1 MRSRWWPKGP
11 CPADDRRSK
20 REVATVETG
29 TETQRLRLG
38 AALRQEDRVL
48 PLELFFDLVFV
59 LAITQCTTLM
69 SRHTTWT
76 GLGQGM
82 LILALL
88 WWSWVGYAW
97 LTSVVDPEEGG
108 VRIALFA
115 AMAGFLIAA
124 LCIPEAFG
132 NLGTQFAVAYGSV
145 RFAQIFLLALAG
157 RDDPTFRRS
166 VTGLGIGTAIGV
178 ALLFAGSY
186 FDPGLQAAV
195 WGVALALD
203 MGEPYLFGSE
213 GWHLIPGH
221 FAERHGLIVI
231 IALGESIVAI
241 GLGAG
246 THLTWGIAA
255 AAVLGIGVVAALWW
269 TYFDIVALVSARRLV
284 RAPEGKVRNE
294 LARDSYSY
302 IHFLL
307 VAGIILLAL
316 GLKKGLGHPTDP
328 LDDVPAFALV
338 GGVGVYLLGLVA
350 FRYRHI
356 RTLNRQRFAIAVL
369 MFALYPLALELSA
382 LVMIALLNLLLWSMI
397 VYETRG
403 YGEARA
409 EVRHGDAAPGAEA
422 FGDGGS

>member
-1 MRSRWWPKGP
+1 M
-11 CPADDRRSK
+11 
-20 REVATVETG
+20 ETG

-69 SRHTTWT
+69 SHHTTWT

-82 LILALL
+82 LVLGLL
-88 WWSWVGYAW
+88 WWSWTAYAW

-108 VRIALFA
+108 VRIAIFA

-124 LCIPEAFG
+124 ICVPEAFG
-132 NLGTQFAVAYGSV
+132 SLGTQFAVAYGAV
-145 RFAQIFLLALAG
+145 RIAQIVLLAIG
-157 RDDPTFRRS
+157 VRDDPSFRRS
-166 VTGLGIGTAIGV
+166 VTGLGLGAAIGV
-178 ALLFAGSY
+178 ALLIAGS
-186 FDPGLQAAV
+186 FLDPGLQAAV
-195 WGVALALD
+195 WGLALILD

-213 GWHLIPGH
+213 GWHLVPGH

-246 THLTWGIAA
+246 GHLTWGIAA
-255 AAVLGIGVVAALWW
+255 AAALGIGVVAALWW
-269 TYFDIVALVSARRLV
+269 AYFDIVALVSARRLI

-302 IHFLL
+302 IHFLM

-316 GLKKGLGHPTDP
+316 GLKKSLGHPTDS

-338 GGVGVYLLGLVA
+338 GGIAVYLLGLVA
-350 FRYRHI
+350 FRLRHI
-356 RTLNRQRFAIAVL
+356 GSINWYRLGLAAL
-369 MFALYPLALELSA
+369 LFALFPVATALSA
-382 LVMIALLNLLLWSMI
+382 LVMLALLNVLLWSML

-403 YGEARA
+403 YGEGRA
-409 EVRHGDAAPGAEA
+409 EVRHGDAAPG
-422 FGDGGS
+422 S

>member
-1 MRSRWWPKGP
+1 MT
-11 CPADDRRSK
+11 A
-20 REVATVETG
+20 VETG
-29 TETQRLRLG
+29 SETQRLRLG
-38 AALRQEDRVL
+38 ASLRQEDRVL

-69 SRHTTWT
+69 SHHTTWE

-88 WWSWVGYAW
+88 WWSWTAYAW

-115 AMAGFLIAA
+115 AMAAFLIAA
-124 LCIPEAFG
+124 ICVPDAFG
-132 NLGTQFAVAYGSV
+132 DLGIEFALAYGVV
-145 RFAQIFLLALAG
+145 RFAQIFLLFLAG
-157 RDDPTFRRS
+157 RDDPGLRRS
-166 VTGLGIGTAIGV
+166 VTGLGIGTTVGV
-178 ALLFAGSY
+178 SLLIAGS
-186 FDPGLQAAV
+186 FLDPGPQAAV
-195 WGVALALD
+195 WGLALILD

-213 GWHLIPGH
+213 GWHLVPGH

-246 THLTWGIAA
+246 SHLTWGIAA

-269 TYFDIVALVSARRLV
+269 TYFDIVALVSARRLI

-316 GLKKGLGHPTDP
+316 GLKKAIGHPTDP
-328 LDDVPAFALV
+328 LEDVPAFALV
-338 GGVGVYLLGLVA
+338 GGVAVYLLGLVA

-356 RTLNRQRFAIAVL
+356 RTINRHRFSVAL
-369 MFALYPLALELSA
+369 LLFALYPVALELSA
-382 LVMIALLNLLLWSMI
+382 LAMLVLLNAVLWAMIAF
-397 VYETRG
+397 ETRG
-403 YGEARA
+403 YGEDRA
-409 EVRHGDAAPGAEA
+409 EVRHGNAAGARSPGMRSSRYPA
-422 FGDGGS
+422 

>member
-1 MRSRWWPKGP
+1 
-11 CPADDRRSK
+11 
-20 REVATVETG
+20 VETG
-29 TETQRLRLG
+29 IETRRLRLG
-38 AALRQEDRVL
+38 AALRQQDRVL

-59 LAITQCTTLM
+59 LAITQCTALM
-69 SRHTTWT
+69 SRHPTWT
-76 GLGQGM
+76 GLGEGM

-88 WWSWVGYAW
+88 WWSWVAYAW
-97 LTSVVDPEEGG
+97 LTSVIDPEEGG

-124 LCIPEAFG
+124 ICVPDAFG
-132 NLGTQFAVAYGSV
+132 SLATEFAVAYGAV
-145 RFAQIFLLALAG
+145 RIAQICLLLIAG

-166 VTGLGIGTAIGV
+166 VTGLGIGTAVGIT
-178 ALLFAGSY
+178 LLICGS
-186 FDPGLQAAV
+186 FLDSGAQAAV
-195 WGVALALD
+195 WGLALILD

-213 GWHLIPGH
+213 GWHLVPGH

-269 TYFDIVALVSARRLV
+269 AYFDIVALVSARRLV

-316 GLKKGLGHPTDP
+316 GLKKALGHPTDA
-328 LDDVPAFALV
+328 LEDVPAFALV
-338 GGVGVYLLGLVA
+338 GGVAVYLLGLVA
-350 FRYRHI
+350 FRWRHVH
-356 RTLNRQRFAIAVL
+356 TLNRHRLAMAAL
-369 MFALYPLALELSA
+369 LFALYPVALELSA
-382 LVMIALLNLLLWSMI
+382 LVMLALINLLLWSMI
-397 VYETRG
+397 AYETRG

-409 EVRHGDAAPGAEA
+409 EVRHGEAAPGT
-422 FGDGGS
+422 

>member
-1 MRSRWWPKGP
+1 MS
-11 CPADDRRSK
+11 A
-20 REVATVETG
+20 VETG
-29 TETQRLRLG
+29 SETQRLRLG

-69 SRHTTWT
+69 SENTTWE

-88 WWSWVGYAW
+88 WWSWTAYAW

-115 AMAGFLIAA
+115 AMAAFLIVAI
-124 LCIPEAFG
+124 CVPEAFG
-132 NLGTQFAVAYGSV
+132 SLATEFAVAYGAV
-145 RFAQIFLLALAG
+145 RFAQIFLLAIAG

-178 ALLFAGSY
+178 TLLVAGS
-186 FDPGLQAAV
+186 FLDPGARAAV
-195 WGVALALD
+195 WGVALVLD
-203 MGEPYLFGSE
+203 MSEPYLFGSE
-213 GWHLIPGH
+213 GWHLVPGH

-246 THLTWGIAA
+246 SHLTWGIAGA
-255 AAVLGIGVVAALWW
+255 AALGIGVVAAMWW
-269 TYFDIVALVSARRLV
+269 AYFDIVALVSARRLI

-316 GLKKGLGHPTDP
+316 GLKKAIGHPTDP
-328 LDDVPAFALV
+328 LEDVPAFALV
-338 GGVGVYLLGLVA
+338 GGVAVYLLGLVA

-356 RTLNRQRFAIAVL
+356 QTVNGHRLGLAL
-369 MFALYPLALELSA
+369 LLFALFPVATEVSA
-382 LVMIALLNLLLWSMI
+382 LVMLGLLNVLLWTMI
-397 VYETRG
+397 AYETRG
-403 YGEARA
+403 YGEGRA
-409 EVRHGDAAPGAEA
+409 EVRHGDAAPGAQSA
-422 FGDGGS
+422 N

>member
-1 MRSRWWPKGP
+1 
-11 CPADDRRSK
+11 
-20 REVATVETG
+20 VETG
-29 TETQRLRLG
+29 TDTQRLRLG

-59 LAITQCTTLM
+59 LALTQCTTLM
-69 SRHTTWT
+69 SHHATWE

-88 WWSWVGYAW
+88 WWSWVAYAW

-124 LCIPEAFG
+124 ISVPDAFG
-132 NLGTQFAVAYGSV
+132 SLATEFAVAYGAV

-157 RDDPTFRRS
+157 RDDPSFRRS
-166 VTGLGIGTAIGV
+166 VTGLGIGTTIGV
-178 ALLFAGSY
+178 ALLVFGS
-186 FDPGLQAAV
+186 FLDPGPQAAV
-195 WGVALALD
+195 WGVALILD

-213 GWHLIPGH
+213 GWHLVPGH

-246 THLTWGIAA
+246 PHLTWGIAA
-255 AAVLGIGVVAALWW
+255 AASLGIGVVAALWW

-284 RAPEGKVRNE
+284 RAPEGRVRNE

-316 GLKKGLGHPTDP
+316 GLKKAIGHPTDA

-338 GGVGVYLLGLVA
+338 GGVAVYLLGLVA

-356 RTLNRQRFAIAVL
+356 QTFNRHRLGLAVL
-369 MFALYPLALELSA
+369 LFALFPVATEVSA
-382 LVMIALLNLLLWSMI
+382 LVMLGLLNVLLWAMI
-397 VYETRG
+397 AYETRG
-403 YGEARA
+403 YGEGRA
-409 EVRHGDAAPGAEA
+409 EVRHGDAAPGAQSA
-422 FGDGGS
+422 G

>member
-1 MRSRWWPKGP
+1 M
-11 CPADDRRSK
+11 
-20 REVATVETG
+20 ETG

-59 LAITQCTTLM
+59 LALTQCTTLM
-69 SRHTTWT
+69 SQHATWE

-88 WWSWVGYAW
+88 WWSWVAYAW

-115 AMAGFLIAA
+115 AIAAFLIAA
-124 LCIPEAFG
+124 ISVPDAFG
-132 NLGTQFAVAYGSV
+132 SLATEFAVAYGAV
-145 RFAQIFLLALAG
+145 RFAQILLLALAG
-157 RDDPTFRRS
+157 RDDPSFRRS
-166 VTGLGIGTAIGV
+166 VTGLGIGTTIGV
-178 ALLFAGSY
+178 ALLVFGS
-186 FDPGLQAAV
+186 FLDPGPQAAI
-195 WGVALALD
+195 WGVALILD

-213 GWHLIPGH
+213 GWHLVPGH

-255 AAVLGIGVVAALWW
+255 AATLGIGVVAALWW

-284 RAPEGKVRNE
+284 RAPEGRVRNE

-316 GLKKGLGHPTDP
+316 GLKKAIGHPTDA

-338 GGVGVYLLGLVA
+338 GGVAVYLLGLVA

-356 RTLNRQRFAIAVL
+356 QTINPQRFGMAL
-369 MFALYPLALELSA
+369 LLLALYPVALELSA
-382 LVMIALLNLLLWSMI
+382 LVMLALLNVLLWSMI
-397 VYETRG
+397 AYETRG
-403 YGEARA
+403 YGEGRA
-409 EVRHGDAAPGAEA
+409 EVRHGDAAPGT
-422 FGDGGS
+422 

>member
-1 MRSRWWPKGP
+1 
-11 CPADDRRSK
+11 
-20 REVATVETG
+20 VETG
-29 TETQRLRLG
+29 SEAQRLRMG

-69 SRHTTWT
+69 SHHTTWT

-82 LILALL
+82 LVLALL
-88 WWSWVGYAW
+88 WWSWTAYAW

-124 LCIPEAFG
+124 ICVPEAFG
-132 NLGTQFAVAYGSV
+132 SLATEFAIAYGAV
-145 RFAQIFLLALAG
+145 RLAQILLLAIAG
-157 RDDPTFRRS
+157 RDDPSFRRS

-178 ALLFAGSY
+178 SLLLVGS
-186 FDPGLQAAV
+186 FLDPGLRAAV
-195 WGVALALD
+195 WGLALVLD

-213 GWHLIPGH
+213 GWHLVPGH

-246 THLTWGIAA
+246 SHLTWGIAA
-255 AAVLGIGVVAALWW
+255 AAALGIGVVAGLWW
-269 TYFDIVALVSARRLV
+269 AYFDIVALVSARRLI

-316 GLKKGLGHPTDP
+316 GLKKGLGHPTDA
-328 LDDVPAFALV
+328 LEDVPAFALV
-338 GGVGVYLLGLVA
+338 GGVAVYLLGLVA
-350 FRYRHI
+350 FRYRHVYSVNWY
-356 RTLNRQRFAIAVL
+356 RLGLAAL
-369 MFALYPLALELSA
+369 LFALYPVARELSA
-382 LVMIALLNLLLWSMI
+382 LVMLGLLNVLLWSLI

-403 YGEARA
+403 YGEGRA
-409 EVRHGDAAPGAEA
+409 EVRHGDAAPGT
-422 FGDGGS
+422 

>member
-1 MRSRWWPKGP
+1 M
-11 CPADDRRSK
+11 
-20 REVATVETG
+20 ETG
-29 TETQRLRLG
+29 IETRRLRLG
-38 AALRQEDRVL
+38 AALRQQDRVL

-59 LAITQCTTLM
+59 LAITQCTALM
-69 SRHTTWT
+69 SRHPTWA
-76 GLGQGM
+76 GLGEGM

-88 WWSWVGYAW
+88 WWSWVAYAW
-97 LTSVVDPEEGG
+97 LTSVIDPEEGG

-124 LCIPEAFG
+124 ICVPDAFG
-132 NLGTQFAVAYGSV
+132 SLATEFAVAYGAV
-145 RFAQIFLLALAG
+145 RIAQICLLLIAG

-166 VTGLGIGTAIGV
+166 VTGLGIGTAVGIT
-178 ALLFAGSY
+178 LLICGS
-186 FDPGLQAAV
+186 FLDSGAQAAV
-195 WGVALALD
+195 WGLALILD

-213 GWHLIPGH
+213 GWHLVPGH

-269 TYFDIVALVSARRLV
+269 AYFDIVALVSARRLV

-316 GLKKGLGHPTDP
+316 GLKKGLGHPDRRAGGRARLRPGRRRRRLPARPGRIP
-328 LDDVPAFALV
+328 LAARPHTQQASAGHGGTAVRALSRRPRAVGPGDARPDQRAALV
-338 GGVGVYLLGLVA
+338 DDRLRDQGIRGGP
-350 FRYRHI
+350 R
-356 RTLNRQRFAIAVL
+356 
-369 MFALYPLALELSA
+369 
-382 LVMIALLNLLLWSMI
+382 
-397 VYETRG
+397 RG
-403 YGEARA
+403 PPRGSGA
-409 EVRHGDAAPGAEA
+409 GDIGR
-422 FGDGGS
+422 SRKRRWLR